1 MSRIDL
7 NRAPYFDDFDPSK
20 NYMRVLFRPGRP
32 VQARE
37 LNQSQSILQSQ
48 IEKFANHVFKNG
60 SKVSNGRT
68 SLTAK
73 AYVRLDNLLD
83 DNSPVDVEQFQENTV
98 LVGAVS
104 GVKAILIK
112 ATNEEAGDPPTL
124 FVVYTG
130 TGIDGKQKTFIP
142 GEDILIKDEN
152 DITVYTVSVRC
163 PACEGSPISGETIP
177 PTGNAQFF
185 SVDEG
190 IFYFEGMFIEAG
202 RQEIIVQ
209 KYLVKNEDG
218 DIINSEPCKLGFD
231 FVQSIITF
239 EDDSSLLDPS
249 LNYPNSTAPGAD
261 RYKVELKLVK
271 RSYDAQDG
279 DNFILLCRI
288 GENMRI
294 EFMKSDAEY
303 ADLMDMIAKR
313 TYETNG
319 NYTIRPFKVQF
330 YQDKKVGN
338 DPRGWSVN
346 GNEEY
351 LTAVVSP
358 AVGYVKG
365 YRVETIDETPVMVK
379 KARDTKKI
387 EGYVKRFNGRTYLT
401 LRPLSNSP
409 WTNTFSEASLVSNS
423 IVYIYDGEPSGS
435 DPGGN
440 IIGQFKV
447 NDIHKEYGSALDK
460 TAVYRY
466 YIYDLKMTATGKKL
480 SDARSFSAPNGQF
493 LAVPVVDPVTER
505 FEVYNANSSALMYAV
520 DRQHIK
526 TMRSASDPLNGS
538 ITITQRKKLV
548 GTMSG
553 SGVAT
558 FNTSSNEFF
567 EGFSGSMVAWAV
579 SPSSETV
586 AVNLTSANTTVG
598 STTLTIN
605 LGGSFAGYTLH
616 VIASVIRTNQQEKKK
631 TITSHTYQ
639 TSVVPGFEA
648 GDTIMLGKADV
659 FRINSIT
666 LIDIANPSFEPI
678 DLTSEY
684 RLNTGVTDVAYTESS
699 IVRTV
704 DSALGGNSNLRLMVS
719 FDYFAHSGGTG
730 YFNIDSYSE
739 ILNDPDSGVTY
750 ENLPEYI
757 SSGKTVFKANNTLD
771 FRPIVIGTDTITSFL
786 PANESTAI
794 FDVEYY
800 LPRVDLLQINKDGLL
815 YSKAGI
821 PSETP
826 VPPRPD
832 ENAMVLYEIHLGAY
846 TYSLNDVKTKFIE
859 NKRYTMRDIGRLE
872 NRIENMEYYVA
883 LNLLEKSA
891 ADMSITDAQGFD
903 RFKNGF
909 IADNFSDFQAAD
921 LTDREFRAG
930 VDRSYKEL
938 RPSFKARNKKLAVAI
953 SKSTG
958 VQFKGNVAMLPYTE
972 VLKSQNP
979 YATKHLSI
987 NPYFQY
993 NKRGT
998 MVLSPNND
1006 VWSDENEL
1014 PNMVVNIDTGVDAFQ
1029 QLADATG
1036 VLGTDWGT
1044 WVDQNRTILGSQ
1056 VVGTNT
1062 TSNQIVGATSIQ
1074 TNVTTTTTSQN
1085 TVAVQQTRTGTA
1097 TTVESRT
1104 DEYSL
1109 GEIVRDVQI
1118 VPFMRQIP
1126 VEFHV
1131 TNMKPNTQVWAYF
1144 DGVPVSQHCRDIGVQ
1159 LTSGNAAQMRA
1170 RVAYGSPLITDAN
1183 GELRGE
1189 FLIPANTFFTGDKKF
1204 VLNDDEMNSGD
1215 PDMISTSAEASFF
1228 AGGLDVSVQ
1237 DVTLN
1242 VMTPTMDVRQLTETT
1257 TRIETET
1264 VRTSNTTTTE
1274 TPRPPTDQCNRSNRF
1289 TVPACSCATNRGAWW
1304 CSDPVAQA
1312 FVTDSDMTL
1321 TAFEVFFRQFDINSS
1336 TLFFEIRTMSNGYP
1350 TEMVLGRKEYLVS
1363 DLIAAGL
1370 FSEDSTVPVKATFD
1384 TPIFLEGNTQYC
1396 FVVGGYSPNTRIW
1409 VSRLGGEV
1417 VNIPGKIV
1425 EEPPT
1430 GQVSFRS
1437 LNGTTWNAEQFET
1450 IKYNLYGARF
1460 NTSAPMKL
1468 VFENEQQESWKLEK
1482 NPLEFQAGS
1491 NRMRVFARDHGFVVN
1506 DRVRLSVGSGR
1517 WINISATDNL
1527 PPQVG
1532 QTIHTVTGSAK
1543 IAELGVVNESAGS
1556 YRVRLKDIDGV
1567 FNASQQFTADP
1578 YNRTVRDPYLATAIG
1593 SKKPLTLTI
1602 NEAFGTFTQNSY
1614 HDTFTTGSIAGVP
1627 VNHISKQHIIVA
1639 VDSMDSFIVELPV
1652 NATQTGRFGGEFVEA
1667 YDFCEKY
1674 ELFNVSG
1681 SYLNLRG
1688 GQSWTFRGVGHG
1700 LPGDAFEGENY
1711 TLQQPIAFLPGQ
1723 DKFLGKPFKLA
1734 SRDNE
1739 TRVLGS
1745 NKSIQIEATFTTSNE
1760 EVSPM
1765 VNIDT
1770 FSVVTVSNRVEN
1782 QTAAKMNVAPND
1794 SDRFV
1799 PETHGFNGSAT
1810 YKYVTK
1816 PILLRDPANEL
1827 MIYFDVYKDKD
1838 ADFDVYIKKITP
1850 YETREI
1856 EDVEWLKVEGLDK
1869 SYNSFDLT
1877 DRVEY
1882 EIKASEHVAGW
1893 MDENEE
1899 PIPFTAFKIKIVGRT
1914 RNSAKPPL
1922 FKALRGI
1929 AVT

>member
-37 LNQSQSILQSQ
+37 LNQAQSTLQSQ

-73 AYVRLDNLLD
+73 AYVRLDNVLD
-83 DNSPVDVEQFQENTV
+83 DLSAVDVEQFAENTV

-104 GVKAILIK
+104 GVAAILVKGIN
-112 ATNEEAGDPPTL
+112 AEDGDPPTL

-163 PACEGSPISGETIP
+163 PQCEGSALAGETIP
-177 PTGNAQFF
+177 PNGNAQFF

-190 IFYFEGMFIEAG
+190 IFYFEGMFIETA
-202 RQEIIVQ
+202 RQEIVVQ
-209 KYLVKNEDG
+209 KYLVKNEEG
-218 DIINSEPCKLGFD
+218 IITNSVPCKLGFD
-231 FVQSIITF
+231 FIQSIITF

-249 LNYPNSTAPGAD
+249 LGYPNATAPGAD

-279 DNFILLCRI
+279 DNFILLARI
-288 GENMRI
+288 GEGMRI

-303 ADLMDMIAKR
+303 ADLADQLAKR

-319 NYTIRPFKVQF
+319 NYTIRPFKLQF
-330 YQDKKVGN
+330 FQDKKVNN

-346 GNEEY
+346 GSEDY
-351 LTAVVSP
+351 LTAVLSP
-358 AVGYVKG
+358 SVAYVKG
-365 YRVETIDETPVMVK
+365 YRVETVDETPVMVK
-379 KARDTKKI
+379 KARDTKSI
-387 EGYVKRFNGRTYLT
+387 SGYTKRFDGRTYLT
-401 LRPLSNSP
+401 IRALSNSP
-409 WTNTFSEASLVSNS
+409 WTNTFSEGSLISNS
-423 IVYIYDGEPSGS
+423 KVFIYDGVPAGSDPSGS
-435 DPGGN
+435 
-440 IIGQFKV
+440 IIGEFKV
-447 NDIHKEYGSALDK
+447 SDIYKEYGSSLDK

-466 YIYDLKMTATGKKL
+466 YIYDLKITASNKKL
-480 SDARSFSAPNGQF
+480 SDAKSFSGPNGQF
-493 LAVPVVDPVTER
+493 LGVPVVDPLTSK
-505 FEVYNANSSALMYAV
+505 FEVYNANSSGLVYNI

-526 TMRSASDPLNGS
+526 TLRDSDNPLNGS
-538 ITITQRKKLV
+538 ISITQRKKLV

-553 SGVAT
+553 SGIAT
-558 FNTSSNEFF
+558 FNTTSNEFF

-579 SPSSETV
+579 SPSNQTT
-586 AVNLTSANTTVG
+586 AVNLTSANTTSD

-605 LGGSFAGYTLH
+605 LGGTFAGYTLH

-631 TITSHTYQ
+631 TITASTYQ
-639 TSVVPGFEA
+639 TSVVPGFVK
-648 GDTIMLGKADV
+648 GDVIMLGKADV
-659 FRINSIT
+659 FRINSIM
-666 LIDIANPSFEPI
+666 LIDQANPGFTPI

-684 RLNTGVTDVAYTESS
+684 TLRTGVTDVAYGESS
-699 IVRTV
+699 IIRNV

-730 YFNIDSYSE
+730 YFNIDSYSD
-739 ILNDPDSGVTY
+739 ILNDPASGVTY
-750 ENLPEYI
+750 ENLPEYV
-757 SSGKTVFKANNTLD
+757 SSSKVVYKANNSLD
-771 FRPIVIGTDTITSFL
+771 FRPIVIGNDTITSLL
-786 PANESTAI
+786 PANDTTAI

-800 LPRVDLLQINKDGLL
+800 LPRVDLLQINKDGSL

-826 VPPRPD
+826 VAPRPD
-832 ENAMVLYEIHLGAY
+832 ENAMVLYEVHLAPY
-846 TYSLNDVKTKFIE
+846 TYNLNDVKTKFIE

-891 ADMSITDAQGFD
+891 ADMAITDAQGFD

-909 IADNFSDFQAAD
+909 VADNFGDFQAAD
-921 LTDREFRAG
+921 LSNREFRAG
-930 VDRSYKEL
+930 VDRSYREL
-938 RPSFKARNKKLAVAI
+938 RPGFKARNKKLAIAI
-953 SKSTG
+953 AKSTG
-958 VQFKGNVAMLPYTE
+958 AILKGNVAMMPYTE
-972 VLKSQNP
+972 ILKSQNP

-1006 VWSDENEL
+1006 VWSDDNQL

-1029 QLADATG
+1029 QLANATG

-1044 WVDQNRTILGSQ
+1044 WVDQNRTILGTQ
-1056 VVGTNT
+1056 VVGTST
-1062 TSNQIVGATSIQ
+1062 TSNQIVGATSIT
-1074 TNVTTTTTSQN
+1074 TNTTTTTTNQN
-1085 TVAVQQTRTGTA
+1085 TVAVQQTRNGTA

-1109 GEIVRDVQI
+1109 GEVVRDVQI
-1118 VPFMRQIP
+1118 VPFMRQVP

-1131 TNMKPNTQVWAYF
+1131 TKLKPNTQVWAYF

-1159 LTSGNAAQMRA
+1159 LSAANAAQMRS

-1183 GELRGE
+1183 GEIRGE
-1189 FLIPANTFFTGDKKF
+1189 FLIPENTFFTGEKKF
-1204 VLNDDEMNSGD
+1204 VLNDDELNSGD

-1242 VMTPTMDVRQLTETT
+1242 ITTPTMDTRQLTETT

-1264 VRTSNTTTTE
+1264 TRSSSTSTTQ

-1289 TVPACSCATNRGAWW
+1289 SVPACSCATNRGAWW

-1312 FVTDSDMTL
+1312 FVTEGDMTL
-1321 TAFEVFFRQFDINSS
+1321 TAFEVFFRQFDVQSS
-1336 TLFFEIRTMSNGYP
+1336 TLFFEIRTMNNGYP
-1350 TEMVLGRKEYLVS
+1350 TEMVLGRKEYAVS
-1363 DLIAAGL
+1363 DLVAQGL
-1370 FSEDSTVPVKATFD
+1370 FSEDSTVPVKAVFD

-1396 FVVGGYSPNTRIW
+1396 FVVGGYSPDTRIW

-1417 VNIPGKIV
+1417 INIPGKIV

-1437 LNGTTWNAEQFET
+1437 LNGTTWNAEQFEA

-1468 VFENEQQESWKLEK
+1468 VFENEQQASWGLESD
-1482 NPLEFQAGS
+1482 PLEFQAGN
-1491 NRMRVFARDHGFVVN
+1491 NRMRVYARDHGFVVN
-1506 DRVRLSVGSGR
+1506 DRVRLSVGSGK
-1517 WINISATDNL
+1517 WINITASDNL

-1543 IAELGVVNESAGS
+1543 IAELGVVNEGSSS
-1556 YRVRLKDIDGV
+1556 YRVKLKEINGV
-1567 FNASQQFTADP
+1567 FTTSQQFTADA
-1578 YNRTVRDPYLATAIG
+1578 YNKTVRDPYLSTAIG
-1593 SKKPLTLTI
+1593 SKKPLTLTV

-1614 HDTFTTGSIAGVP
+1614 HDTVTTGTISGVP
-1627 VNHISKQHIIVA
+1627 LAQISKQHIIVA

-1652 NATQTGRFGGEFVEA
+1652 NATVTGRFGGDFVSA
-1667 YDFCEKY
+1667 FDFCEKY

-1688 GQSWTFRGVGHG
+1688 GQSWTLRGVGHG
-1700 LPGDAFEGENY
+1700 RDGDAYAGDDY
-1711 TLQQPIAFLPGQ
+1711 MLQPAISFLPGQ
-1723 DKFLGKPFKLA
+1723 DKFLGKPFKIA
-1734 SRDNE
+1734 SKDNE

-1745 NKSIQIEATFTTSNE
+1745 NKSIEVEASFTTSNE

-1765 VNIDT
+1765 VNLDT

-1782 QTAAKMNVAPND
+1782 MTAAQVNVAPNATN
-1794 SDRFV
+1794 RFV

-1810 YKYVTK
+1810 FKYVTK
-1816 PILLRDPANEL
+1816 PILLRDPANDL

-1856 EDVEWLKVEGLDK
+1856 DDVEWLLVQNLDK

-1882 EIKASEHVAGW
+1882 EIKASELVAGW
-1893 MDENEE
+1893 NDAEEN
-1899 PIPFTAFKIKIVGRT
+1899 PIPFTAFKIKIVGKT
-1914 RNSAKPPL
+1914 KNSAKPPL
-1922 FKALRGI
+1922 FKSLRGI